1 MKPVTV
7 GTVVDL
13 PREEVFAF
21 LEPLENHE
29 RFTDHFL
36 KHWEVVDRGHV
47 RVKAAGE
54 RVDIRAVEAVAP
66 ERLVENTIGA
76 GGRRVTRGTY
86 TLTALGADR
95 TDVRFELAFEQVPA
109 HERLVLPLLR
119 PYLRRANQRAMERL
133 REQLNARK
141 PAAPAAAPGGRP

>member
-1 MKPVTV
+1 MSPVTA

-29 RFTDHFL
+29 PFTDHFL
-36 KHWEVVDRGHV
+36 KHWEVVDSGHV

-54 RVDIRAVEAVAP
+54 RVDIRAIEAVAP

-76 GGRRVTRGTY
+76 GGRRVARGTY
-86 TLTALGADR
+86 TPTAPRPGR
-95 TDVRFELAFEQVPA
+95 TDVRLE
-109 HERLVLPLLR
+109 
-119 PYLRRANQRAMERL
+119 
-133 REQLNARK
+133 
-141 PAAPAAAPGGRP
+141 

>member
-7 GTVVDL
+7 TTAVDR
-13 PREEVFAF
+13 PRAEVFAF

-29 RFTDHFL
+29 AFTDHFL
-36 KHWEVVDRGHV
+36 KHWEVVGTGHV

-86 TLTALGADR
+86 TLIELGPSR
-95 TDVRFELAFEQVPA
+95 TQIRFDLEFEQVPA
-109 HERLVLPLLR
+109 HERLLLPLLR
-119 PYLRRANQRAMERL
+119 PYLRRVNRRAMDRL
-133 REQLNARK
+133 REQLAGRSV
-141 PAAPAAAPGGRP
+141 AA